1 MAVNRPHA
9 NERRGVGMPP
19 VRRQGHRHGFQ
30 DPQPTGQRLGKSAL
44 RITAGVGH
52 LGNMGYWSEGLLS
65 VGVELLDRFQE
76 VPHGTTSWQQRY
88 NRRPQIENINGM
100 VRRQGRLQRL
110 MVQPYDGRRG
120 ESNSRPSGGHR
131 ACYDHSRVCGL
142 RLPLRRVVRIR
153 GSGRRIFL
161 RCQRSLPAV
170 SGSLPAVHHCFWC
183 QAAAVWPRVPL
194 LVAMILEA
202 RSVQIRRRERERRYR
217 RLFGCPV

>member
-1 MAVNRPHA
+1 
-9 NERRGVGMPP
+9 MPCDL
-19 VRRQGHRHGFQ
+19 RLYGFEW
-30 DPQPTGQRLGKSAL
+30 
-44 RITAGVGH
+44 
-52 LGNMGYWSEGLLS
+52 WS
-65 VGVELLDRFQE
+65 
-76 VPHGTTSWQQRY
+76 W
-88 NRRPQIENINGM
+88 
-100 VRRQGRLQRL
+100 
-110 MVQPYDGRRG
+110 G

-194 LVAMILEA
+194 LVAMILD
-202 RSVQIRRRERERRYR
+202 S
-217 RLFGCPV
+217 

>member
-1 MAVNRPHA
+1 
-9 NERRGVGMPP
+9 MPFDL
-19 VRRQGHRHGFQ
+19 RLYGFEW
-30 DPQPTGQRLGKSAL
+30 
-44 RITAGVGH
+44 
-52 LGNMGYWSEGLLS
+52 WS
-65 VGVELLDRFQE
+65 
-76 VPHGTTSWQQRY
+76 W
-88 NRRPQIENINGM
+88 
-100 VRRQGRLQRL
+100 
-110 MVQPYDGRRG
+110 G
-120 ESNSRPSGGHR
+120 ESNSRPSSGHR

-194 LVAMILEA
+194 LVAMILVA
-202 RSVQIRRRERERRYR
+202 RSVQIRRRERERRLR